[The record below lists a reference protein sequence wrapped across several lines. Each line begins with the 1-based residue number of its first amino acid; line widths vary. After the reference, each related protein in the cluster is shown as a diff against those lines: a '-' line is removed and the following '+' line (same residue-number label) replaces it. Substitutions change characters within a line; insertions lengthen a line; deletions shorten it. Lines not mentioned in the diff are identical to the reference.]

1 MNLLCAFN
9 LCLFAFR
16 SEPEYKNHE
25 EESNV
30 EWENSQLDICL
41 IYEIYCYV
49 LSENCVQIGVYL
61 LKSEGRI
68 QLLRFKRLNNHLP
81 ISLRKLIL

>member
-41 IYEIYCYV
+41 IYEYIVMYWV
-49 LSENCVQIGVYL
+49 KIVY
-61 LKSEGRI
+61 
-68 QLLRFKRLNNHLP
+68 
-81 ISLRKLIL
+81 KLEFIC